1 MVTAQK
7 IRVLIVDDHVM
18 VRQGLRAVLQSY
30 PNIDVVGEAGNGEE
44 ALSSVAKL
52 QPTIVV
58 MDISMPSLDGIGA
71 TRLIKTQYPQIA
83 VLGLSVNAPSYHVD
97 AMLKA
102 GAFDVITKEKAV
114 DELYSAIQRA
124 TAAIQPIL
132 ILQEQPPA
140 SVEQTGAAQPAEA
153 PRDIR
158 CHAGKNAK
166 SAQDLAVTSARK
178 ATLLPSSFCLPID
191 RLQCFQLKREF
202 CDASI
207 ALAYLPLKRLHHR
220 RLSAHRLDPAA
231 VGRLGQVLGEV
242 LG

>member
-1 MVTAQK
+1 MATAQK

-140 SVEQTGAAQPAEA
+140 SVEQAGAPEAAEA
-153 PRDIR
+153 ARASGVMP
-158 CHAGKNAK
+158 AK
-166 SAQDLAVTSARK
+166 APK
-178 ATLLPSSFCLPID
+178 I
-191 RLQCFQLKREF
+191 
-202 CDASI
+202 
-207 ALAYLPLKRLHHR
+207 
-220 RLSAHRLDPAA
+220 
-231 VGRLGQVLGEV
+231 
-242 LG
+242 

>member
-1 MVTAQK
+1 MTAAQK

-18 VRQGLRAVLQSY
+18 VRQGLRALLQSY

-58 MDISMPSLDGIGA
+58 MDIGMPSLDGIGA

-114 DELYSAIQRA
+114 DELYSGIQRA
-124 TAAIQPIL
+124 IAAIQPIL
-132 ILQEQPPA
+132 ILQEETPA
-140 SVEQTGAAQPAEA
+140 SVEQAGAAQPVEA
-153 PRDIR
+153 PQTSDV
-158 CHAGKNAK
+158 KPAK
-166 SAQDLAVTSARK
+166 APK
-178 ATLLPSSFCLPID
+178 I
-191 RLQCFQLKREF
+191 
-202 CDASI
+202 
-207 ALAYLPLKRLHHR
+207 
-220 RLSAHRLDPAA
+220 
-231 VGRLGQVLGEV
+231 
-242 LG
+242 